1 MRDIFITLAGSRL
14 YGTNTPESDIDH
26 RGVAIPSMKYIL
38 GFNRIEQLTTSKP
51 IDSVTY
57 ALAKFMQLAKDC
69 NPNIIELLFAPT
81 RGETCIMVEP
91 EWDSVLEIRSAFVSK
106 KAKHTFSG
114 YAFAQAARM
123 RTHHEYMTG
132 HIPPD
137 VKPED
142 FGAFRNEGGNWSWP
156 SGLEQNAYSN
166 AHNKFTNYQEWLRNR
181 NPYRHAL
188 EQEFGYDTKHG
199 MHLVR
204 LITEGEELLSTG
216 KITLPRPDAKFLLQV
231 KNGFFSYDEIMQYA
245 EDGDNRLQ
253 KIHDESDL
261 PFSADVE
268 TIEKVLIALYSI
280 QILYEM

>member
-1 MRDIFITLAGSRL
+1 
-14 YGTNTPESDIDH
+14 
-26 RGVAIPSMKYIL
+26 
-38 GFNRIEQLTTSKP
+38 
-51 IDSVTY
+51 
-57 ALAKFMQLAKDC
+57 
-69 NPNIIELLFAPT
+69 
-81 RGETCIMVEP
+81 
-91 EWDSVLEIRSAFVSK
+91 
-106 KAKHTFSG
+106 
-114 YAFAQAARM
+114 
-123 RTHHEYMTG
+123 
-132 HIPPD
+132 
-137 VKPED
+137 
-142 FGAFRNEGGNWSWP
+142 
-156 SGLEQNAYSN
+156 
-166 AHNKFTNYQEWLRNR
+166 
-181 NPYRHAL
+181 
-188 EQEFGYDTKHG
+188 